1 MGILKIKGIIISEN
15 NMNDYDKMV
24 TILTPNGKIGCAA
37 KGARRAKNQLMAA
50 TQFLCFG
57 DYLIYQG
64 ASSYNINSCEVNEV
78 FYNLRT
84 DLDKLQYA
92 THITKIINDVT
103 DENQNTYK
111 ILQLFLNTLY
121 VLSETDKN
129 LDLTISIF
137 KLKLMCLLG
146 FTPIIDKCTSCKKSD
161 VILNHFTLKDNG
173 LKCETCS
180 KQDKGAIEISEATLN
195 AIKYIV
201 LAPSKKLFSFNLSE
215 QAIKELQIIANLYL
229 NEKLDKEYKLEKFNI
244 Y

>member
-1 MGILKIKGIIISEN
+1 
-15 NMNDYDKMV
+15 
-24 TILTPNGKIGCAA
+24 
-37 KGARRAKNQLMAA
+37 MAG

-78 FYNLRT
+78 FYNLRI

-92 THITKIINDVT
+92 SHITKIINDVT

-129 LDLTISIF
+129 MDLVISVF
-137 KLKLMCLLG
+137 KLKLMCYLG
-146 FTPIIDKCTSCKKSD
+146 FTPIIDKCSNCKNKEN
-161 VILNHFTLKDNG
+161 VILDHFSFRDNG
-173 LKCETCS
+173 LKCEVCS
-180 KQDKGAIEISEATLN
+180 RQDKGAIEISEATQN

-201 LAPSKKLFSFNLSE
+201 LVPPKKLFSFNISE
-215 QAIKELQIIANLYL
+215 EGIRGLELVAKIYL
-229 NEKLDKEYKLEKFNI
+229 NEKLDKEYKLEKLF
-244 Y
+244 

>member
-1 MGILKIKGIIISEN
+1 MGILKVKGIVISEN
-15 NMNDYDKMV
+15 NMSDYDKMV

-37 KGARRAKNQLMAA
+37 KGARRPKSALMAA

-57 DYLIYQG
+57 DYMIYQG
-64 ASSYNINSCEVNEV
+64 VSSYNINSCEVNEV
-78 FYNLRT
+78 FYNIRM

-92 THITKIINDVT
+92 SHITKIINDVT

-146 FTPIIDKCTSCKKSD
+146 FTPIIDKCANCKQSD
-161 VILNHFTLKDNG
+161 VVLNHFSFRDNG
-173 LKCETCS
+173 LKCDACGR
-180 KQDKGAIEISEATLN
+180 QDKGAIEISEATLN

-201 LAPSKKLFSFNLSE
+201 LAPPKKLFSFNLSE
-215 QAIKELQIIANLYL
+215 QGVKELQIISNVYL
-229 NEKLDKEYKLEKFNI
+229 NEKLDKEYKLEKLF
-244 Y
+244 

>member
-1 MGILKIKGIIISEN
+1 MGIFKTKGIIIAEH
-15 NMNDYDKMV
+15 NMSDYDKMV

-37 KGARRAKNQLMAA
+37 KGARRPKSNLMAA

-64 ASSYNINSCEVNEV
+64 ASSYHINSCEVVEV

-84 DLDKLQYA
+84 DLEKLTYA
-92 THITKIINDVT
+92 SHITKIIGDVT

-121 VLSETDKN
+121 VISETDKD
-129 LDLTISIF
+129 LDFVVSIF

-146 FTPIIDKCTSCKKSD
+146 YTPVIDKCMTCGEKD
-161 VILNHFTLKDNG
+161 ELNYFSLKDSG
-173 LKCETCS
+173 FKCKNCS
-180 KQDKGAIEISEATLN
+180 KQDKGAIQISEGVVT

-201 LAPSKKLFSFNLSE
+201 MAPPKKLFSFNLSNE
-215 QAIKELQIIANLYL
+215 AQKELELISKLYL
-229 NEKLDKEYKLEKFNI
+229 NEKLDKEYKIEKLF
-244 Y
+244 

>member
-1 MGILKIKGIIISEN
+1 M
-15 NMNDYDKMV
+15 
-24 TILTPNGKIGCAA
+24 
-37 KGARRAKNQLMAA
+37 LMAG

-64 ASSYNINSCEVNEV
+64 ASSYNINSCEVNEI
-78 FYNLRT
+78 FYNLRI

-92 THITKIINDVT
+92 SHITRIINDVT

-129 LDLTISIF
+129 MDLVTSTF

-146 FTPIIDKCTSCKKSD
+146 FTPIIDKCSICKNREN
-161 VILNHFTLKDNG
+161 LNHFSFRDNG
-173 LKCETCS
+173 FKCETCS
-180 KQDKGAIEISEATLN
+180 RQDKGAIEISEATQN

-201 LAPSKKLFSFNLSE
+201 MAPPKKLFSFNLSE
-215 QAIKELQIIANLYL
+215 ESIKELEIIAKIYL
-229 NEKLDKEYKLEKFNI
+229 NEKLDKEYKIEKLF
-244 Y
+244 

>member
-1 MGILKIKGIIISEN
+1 
-15 NMNDYDKMV
+15 
-24 TILTPNGKIGCAA
+24 
-37 KGARRAKNQLMAA
+37 MAA

-78 FYNLRT
+78 FYNLRI

-92 THITKIINDVT
+92 VHITKIINDVT

-129 LDLTISIF
+129 MDLTISIF

-146 FTPIIDKCTSCKKSD
+146 FTPIIDKCTNCKQSD
-161 VILNHFTLKDNG
+161 VILNHFSFKDNG
-173 LKCETCS
+173 LKCNACS
-180 KQDKGAIEISEATLN
+180 RQDKGVVEISEATLN

-201 LAPSKKLFSFNLSE
+201 LAPPKKLFSFNLSE
-215 QAIKELQIIANLYL
+215 QPIKELQIISNLYL
-229 NEKLDKEYKLEKFNI
+229 NEKLDKEYKFEKMF
-244 Y
+244 

>member
-1 MGILKIKGIIISEN
+1 
-15 NMNDYDKMV
+15 
-24 TILTPNGKIGCAA
+24 
-37 KGARRAKNQLMAA
+37 MAA

-64 ASSYNINSCEVNEV
+64 VSSYHINSCEVNEV
-78 FYNLRT
+78 FYNLRI

-92 THITKIINDVT
+92 SHITKIINDVT

-146 FTPIIDKCTSCKKSD
+146 FTPIIDKCANCKQSD
-161 VILNHFTLKDNG
+161 VLLNHFSFRDNG
-173 LKCETCS
+173 LKCDACGR
-180 KQDKGAIEISEATLN
+180 QDKGAIEISEATLN
-195 AIKYIV
+195 AVKYIV
-201 LAPSKKLFSFNLSE
+201 LAPPKKLFSFNLSE
-215 QAIKELQIIANLYL
+215 QGVKELQIISNVYL
-229 NEKLDKEYKLEKFNI
+229 NEKLDKEYKLEKLF
-244 Y
+244 

>member
-1 MGILKIKGIIISEN
+1 MGTLKVKGIVISEN

-37 KGARRAKNQLMAA
+37 KGARRPRSALMAA

-57 DYLIYQG
+57 EYLIYQG
-64 ASSYNINSCEVNEV
+64 VSSYNINSCEINQM
-78 FYNLRT
+78 FYNIRM

-92 THITKIINDVT
+92 SHITKIISDVT

-129 LDLTISIF
+129 MDLTISIF
-137 KLKLMCLLG
+137 KLKLLCYLG
-146 FTPIIDKCTSCKKSD
+146 FTPIIDECANCKNKLDKISA
-161 VILNHFTLKDNG
+161 FSFRDNG
-173 LKCETCS
+173 FKCQSCAR
-180 KQDKGAIEISEATLN
+180 QDKGAIEISEATAN

-201 LAPSKKLFSFNLSE
+201 LAPPKKLFSFNVSE
-215 QAIKELQIIANLYL
+215 KSVRELEIISKLYL
-229 NEKLDKEYKLEKFNI
+229 NEKLDKEYKMEKLF
-244 Y
+244 

>member
-1 MGILKIKGIIISEN
+1 MGILKLKGIVISEN
-15 NMNDYDKMV
+15 NSSDYDKMV

-37 KGARRAKNQLMAA
+37 RGARRPKSALMAA

-64 ASSYNINSCEVNEV
+64 VNSYSINSCEVNEV
-78 FYNLRT
+78 FYNIRM

-92 THITKIINDVT
+92 SHITKIINDVT

-129 LDLTISIF
+129 MDLTISIF
-137 KLKLMCLLG
+137 KLKLLSLLG
-146 FTPIIDKCTSCKKSD
+146 FTPIIDRCSD
-161 VILNHFTLKDNG
+161 CNRNDTKLSHFSFRDNG
-173 LKCETCS
+173 LKCSTCA
-180 KQDKGAIEISEATLN
+180 KQDKGAIEISEATIN

-201 LAPSKKLFSFNLSE
+201 LAPAKKLFSFNLSE
-215 QAIKELQIIANLYL
+215 NGIKELEIVSKIYL
-229 NEKLDKEYKLEKFNI
+229 NEKLDKEYKIDKLF
-244 Y
+244 

>member
-1 MGILKIKGIIISEN
+1 
-15 NMNDYDKMV
+15 
-24 TILTPNGKIGCAA
+24 
-37 KGARRAKNQLMAA
+37 MAA

-78 FYNLRT
+78 FYNIRM

-92 THITKIINDVT
+92 SHITKIINDVT

-129 LDLTISIF
+129 MDLTISIF
-137 KLKLMCLLG
+137 KLKLMCFLG
-146 FTPIIDKCTSCKKSD
+146 FTPIIDKCANCKKNEG
-161 VILNHFTLKDNG
+161 IELNHFSFKDNG
-173 LKCETCS
+173 FKCEACS
-180 KQDKGAIEISEATLN
+180 RQDKGAIEISEATVN

-201 LAPSKKLFSFNLSE
+201 MAPPKKLFSFNLSE
-215 QAIKELQIIANLYL
+215 QGIKELEIVAKIYL
-229 NEKLDKEYKLEKFNI
+229 NEKLDKEYKLEKLF
-244 Y
+244 

>member
-1 MGILKIKGIIISEN
+1 MGILKLKGIVISEN
-15 NMNDYDKMV
+15 NSSDYDKMV

-37 KGARRAKNQLMAA
+37 RGARRPKSALMAA

-64 ASSYNINSCEVNEV
+64 VNSYSINSCEVNEV
-78 FYNLRT
+78 FYNIRM

-92 THITKIINDVT
+92 SHITKIINDVT

-129 LDLTISIF
+129 MDLAISIF
-137 KLKLMCLLG
+137 KLKLLSLLG
-146 FTPIIDKCTSCKKSD
+146 FTPIIDRCSNCNRNDTKLS
-161 VILNHFTLKDNG
+161 HFSFRDNG
-173 LKCETCS
+173 LKCSTCA
-180 KQDKGAIEISEATLN
+180 KQDKGAIEISEATIN

-201 LAPSKKLFSFNLSE
+201 LAPPKKLFSFNLSE
-215 QAIKELQIIANLYL
+215 NGIKELEIVSKIYL
-229 NEKLDKEYKLEKFNI
+229 NEKLDKEYKIDKLF
-244 Y
+244 

>member
-1 MGILKIKGIIISEN
+1 MGIIKVKGIVIAEN
-15 NMNDYDKMV
+15 NLSDYDKMV

-37 KGARRAKNQLMAA
+37 KGARRPKSQLMAA

-64 ASSYNINSCEVNEV
+64 ASSYHINSCEVNEV
-78 FYNLRT
+78 FYNLRM

-92 THITKIINDVT
+92 AHITKIINDVT

-121 VLSETDKN
+121 VLSETDKDM
-129 LDLTISIF
+129 DLVISIF

-146 FTPIIDKCTSCKKSD
+146 FTPIIDRCTACKKTEN
-161 VILNHFTLKDNG
+161 VLFNHFSLRDSG
-173 LKCETCS
+173 VKCDICS
-180 KQDKGAIEISEATLN
+180 RQDKGAIEISEATMQ

-201 LAPSKKLFSFNLSE
+201 LAPPKKLFSFSLAENSL
-215 QAIKELQIIANLYL
+215 KELQMISNLYL
-229 NEKLDKEYKLEKFNI
+229 NEKLDKEYKLEKLF
-244 Y
+244 

>member
-1 MGILKIKGIIISEN
+1 M
-15 NMNDYDKMV
+15 
-24 TILTPNGKIGCAA
+24 
-37 KGARRAKNQLMAA
+37 LMAG

-64 ASSYNINSCEVNEV
+64 ASSYNINSCEVNEI
-78 FYNLRT
+78 FYNLRI

-92 THITKIINDVT
+92 AHITRIINDVT

-129 LDLTISIF
+129 MDLVTSTF

-146 FTPIIDKCTSCKKSD
+146 FTPIIDKCSICKNREN
-161 VILNHFTLKDNG
+161 LNHFSFRDNG
-173 LKCETCS
+173 FKCETCS
-180 KQDKGAIEISEATLN
+180 RQDKGAIEISEATQN

-201 LAPSKKLFSFNLSE
+201 MAPPKKLFSFNLSE
-215 QAIKELQIIANLYL
+215 ESIKELEIIAKIYL
-229 NEKLDKEYKLEKFNI
+229 NEKLDKEYKIEKLF
-244 Y
+244 